1 MKKLFFAIIMFTVVS
16 SNNAQIDITAAM
28 GINFVNTSSFTDYLN
43 INFVN
48 SDEQLSSFSSTINF
62 MGEGAYE
69 LNPTFQI
76 AAEYVYEFYSITPA
90 GGKVPFY
97 KASYTHHKPSL
108 IAYYVIPGEGYK
120 IKFGGGAGLR
130 ILSLDEQLPN
140 SPASFNRSSTG
151 FGLVL
156 KAQGYTLLSGD
167 FYANI
172 GADVRY
178 DIPGEPKNNGV
189 AILDQ
194 TINENVNI
202 NSISFGVHLG
212 VAYLIK

>member
-1 MKKLFFAIIMFTVVS
+1 MKKLFFVLTMFVFVS
-16 SNNAQIDITAAM
+16 SNNAQIDLTAAM

-69 LNPTFQI
+69 VNPTFQI

>member
-1 MKKLFFAIIMFTVVS
+1 MKKIFLAIIMFTVVS

-43 INFVN
+43 INFIN
-48 SDEQLSSFSSTINF
+48 SDEQLASFSSTINF

-76 AAEYVYEFYSITPA
+76 AAEYVYEFYSVTPA
-90 GGKVPFY
+90 AGKVPFY
-97 KASYTHHKPSL
+97 KASYAHHKPSL

-120 IKFGGGAGLR
+120 IKFGGGGGLR

-140 SPASFNRSSTG
+140 SPSSFNRTSSG

-156 KAQGYTLLSGD
+156 KAQGYTLLSGN

-212 VAYLIK
+212 IAYLIK